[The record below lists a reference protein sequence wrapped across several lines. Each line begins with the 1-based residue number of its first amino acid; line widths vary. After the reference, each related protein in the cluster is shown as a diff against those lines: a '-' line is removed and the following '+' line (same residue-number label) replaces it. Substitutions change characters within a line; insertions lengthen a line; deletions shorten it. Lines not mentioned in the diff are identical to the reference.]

1 MKAKRVLGAA
11 LAVGLGLG
19 VMTGTT
25 IAEAQGKKKGGKT
38 EQAAPATPTV
48 APTTKKNIVLIPAGV
63 AWGMNHKQVAAVIDK
78 LIDEAYADQYKKVQ
92 PGVKMKALDAQ
103 VAEEKSAFKR
113 SRIDFG
119 NIPTGVD
126 STPLKGEYSYN
137 NKESM
142 MRLEREGKKMFF
154 FFIQDKLWKIV
165 EERALGEGS
174 AHGKDFTEAATK
186 LSSTFGVPGR
196 VIAADFDKGRYFTEI
211 DWKDAASHLRVQ
223 QRGDTAMAIILED
236 NVTLGNLDSL
246 RANKPQED
254 SGIDPTVAAL
264 LRKDEAPAPPP
275 EPKKDDKKKPKK

>member
-1 MKAKRVLGAA
+1 MYAKTILGIM
-11 LAVGLGLG
+11 LGLGLG
-19 VMTGTT
+19 LGAITGTT
-25 IAEAQGKKKGGKT
+25 VAEAQGKKKGGKT
-38 EQAAPATPTV
+38 EQPAAPTV
-48 APTTKKNIVLIPAGV
+48 APTTKKNIVLIPSGV

-78 LIDEAYADQYKKVQ
+78 LIDEAYKDQYKKVQ

-103 VAEEKSAFKR
+103 IAEEKSAFKR

-142 MRLEREGKKMFF
+142 LRLERDGKKMFF
-154 FFIQDKLWKIV
+154 FFIQDRLWKIV

-174 AHGKDFTEAATK
+174 PHGKDFTEAATK
-186 LSSTFGVPGR
+186 LSATFGVPGR

-211 DWKDAASHLRVQ
+211 DWKDGASHLRVQ

-254 SGIDPTVAAL
+254 SGIDPAVAAL
-264 LRKDEAPAPPP
+264 LRKGDEPAPPP
-275 EPKKDDKKKPKK
+275 EEKKDDKKPKK